1 MFEEQSKSKSR
12 SVAPKILISST
23 VGILLSLGLCGLGAV
38 SGEAKIAPFL
48 FYGGFIVLGLSVLGF
63 VVGIVWAVVEG
74 FSSGD
79 K

>member
-12 SVAPKILISST
+12 SVAPKIVITSA

-38 SGEAKIAPFL
+38 SGEAKFAPFL
-48 FYGGFIVLGLSVLGF
+48 FGGGFIVLGLSVLGF
-63 VVGIVWAVVEG
+63 LVGIVWAVVEAIG
-74 FSSGD
+74 SRD